1 MKLRMR
7 VKKALCTVAALAM
20 ASGAAFAASPSQV
33 YEEAARNMMA
43 EPTGEYV
50 LQVNMEMPFLGNV
63 SLTNTIDMQ
72 AEPFQM
78 KSEAVAKV
86 LNNTKTVHSY
96 VEQDGDVLHI
106 YYEDSKDDNAW
117 KKATRK
123 LKSADP
129 ISKRF
134 HGDHNVLAGVKSVT
148 AAGKNSYDVVYDA
161 SRLYREGDKEK
172 WAADGY
178 KKEQA
183 EGFAKVLQALQK
195 TGDVTVNVT
204 VDPKTK
210 RISKVTMPLTPQMR
224 AVAQEVLAESDASDA
239 NKAVME
245 QFIKYSEISMTID
258 CAPLPKDADLTAP
271 KEVKEAAV
279 PGTIP
284 GSDDAEE
291 ADKDGAAAKAA

>member
-1 MKLRMR
+1 MKLGIR
-7 VKKALCTVAALAM
+7 VKKALCTAAALAM
-20 ASGAAFAASPSQV
+20 AGGAAFAASPSQV

-63 SLTNTIDMQ
+63 SLINTIDMQ

-86 LNNTKTVHSY
+86 LNNTKTIHSY
-96 VEQDGDVLHI
+96 AEQDGDVLHI
-106 YYEDSKDDNAW
+106 YYEDSKDNNAW
-117 KKATRK
+117 KKATRQ

-129 ISKRF
+129 ISNRF
-134 HGDHNVLAGVKSVT
+134 HKNHNVLAGVKSVT
-148 AAGKNSYDVVYDA
+148 VAGKNTYDVVYDA
-161 SRLYREGDKEK
+161 SRLYHEGDKEK
-172 WAADGY
+172 WTSEGY

-210 RISKVTMPLTPQMR
+210 RITKVTMPLTPQMR
-224 AVAQEVLAESDASDA
+224 TVAQEVLAESDASDA

-245 QFIKYSEISMTID
+245 QFIQYSEISMTID

-271 KEVKEAAV
+271 EEVKEKAV
-279 PGTIP
+279 PGSIP
-284 GSDDAEE
+284 GADAENE
-291 ADKDGAAAKAA
+291 SAEDSAAAEAA